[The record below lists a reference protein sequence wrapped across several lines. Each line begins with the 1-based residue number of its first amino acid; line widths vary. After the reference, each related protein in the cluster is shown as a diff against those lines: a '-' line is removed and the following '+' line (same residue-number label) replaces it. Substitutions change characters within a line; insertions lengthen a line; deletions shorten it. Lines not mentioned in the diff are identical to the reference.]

1 MEYIKNNIVNSSG
14 EEVFREEEL
23 SSIEAENPDGLSS
36 GEIIGILTTKGI
48 RFSEATFRKYV
59 QLGLLPRSRRV
70 GSKGK
75 HKGSKGI
82 YPAGI
87 IRQINEIKRMMACDY
102 TIEEIRHHFAF
113 VGGEIEELRALLDRI
128 LERLEEGLRSYEPDD
143 PTSTDLHQ
151 QIVVAR
157 ETAENLVRRID
168 NTAARLKQ
176 LVQLARDAV

>member
-1 MEYIKNNIVNSSG
+1 MEYIEKKIADETNAEG
-14 EEVFREEEL
+14 YFKEEEL

-36 GEIIGILTTKGI
+36 GEIIGILTTRGI
-48 RFSEATFRKYV
+48 KFSEATFRKYV

-75 HKGSKGI
+75 HKGSRGI

-87 IRQINEIKRMMACDY
+87 IRQIDEIKRMMARDY

-128 LERLEEGLRSYEPDD
+128 LERLEEGLKSYEPDD
-143 PTSTDLHQ
+143 LASTDLRQ
-151 QIVVAR
+151 QIAAAR
-157 ETAENLVRRID
+157 ETAESLVKRID
-168 NTAARLKQ
+168 NTAAR
-176 LVQLARDAV
+176 